1 MIIHLFVSS
10 SMFFYQCV
18 VLLEFRSFVSLGRF
32 IHRHFIVFD
41 AMVNRIVS
49 LVSLSDLMSL
59 VCRNATDFCVSILY
73 PAILPISLMSSNSFL
88 VVTLGFSVYSVMSR
102 AKSDSFTSFPMIAFI
117 SFSSLIAVARAS
129 KTMLGRKKK
138 WREWTSL
145 SCS

>member
-1 MIIHLFVSS
+1 
-10 SMFFYQCV
+10 MFFHQCV